1 PNNLA
6 LGSTFDGGMIDP
18 NRETITFAVP
28 HNFLTGDGVVYEPGQ
43 GNLGTVPG
51 LTSGATYYVVVI
63 DPKTIHL
70 VSTNDPALSPENYI
84 KTFTPGNVSSN
95 PITSL
100 NNGFSP
106 HEAVIYHSPAP
117 QTFYTGQ
124 VNVDASVSN
133 NQATLSDPPGASN
146 IYFVDGDAHPVNP

>member
-1 PNNLA
+1 IVSTYVDTNATPNVTLRRQFNVLNVYDQSNNVDPNNLA

-28 HNFLTGDGVVYEPGQ
+28 HNFLTGDRVVDEPGQ

-63 DPKTIHL
+63 DPKTIQL
-70 VSTNDPALSPENYI
+70 VSTKDQALHPENYI

-95 PITSL
+95 TITSL

-117 QTFYTGQ
+117 QT
-124 VNVDASVSN
+124 
-133 NQATLSDPPGASN
+133 
-146 IYFVDGDAHPVNP
+146 

>member
-1 PNNLA
+1 
-6 LGSTFDGGMIDP
+6 
-18 NRETITFAVP
+18 TI
-28 HNFLTGDGVVYEPGQ
+28 Q
-43 GNLGTVPG
+43 
-51 LTSGATYYVVVI
+51 
-63 DPKTIHL
+63 L
-70 VSTNDPALSPENYI
+70 VSTKDQALHPENYI

-95 PITSL
+95 TITSL

-133 NQATLSDPPGASN
+133 NQPTLSDHPRASN
-146 IYFVDGDAHPVNP
+146 IYFVDGDAHPVNPGFANGDIVIYHVTSGDSQPATPIGGPP